1 MSNDRVTAY
10 LFPHERLE
18 VYRLAVEAARDLR
31 RVAWPPGHAHLK
43 DNALR
48 AVESTVLNIAEG
60 VGRGPG
66 KARVNHHR
74 IASGSAAE
82 AAAVLDC
89 LDLDAGPAI
98 KQKLRRVGA
107 MLNQM
112 TRR

>member
-1 MSNDRVTAY
+1 MNDDSNNQF

-18 VYRLAVEAARDLR
+18 VYRLAVEAVRDLR
-31 RVAWPPGHAHLK
+31 RVRWPRGTAHLK
-43 DNALR
+43 DNAIR
-48 AVESTVLNIAEG
+48 SVESTVLNIAEG

-66 KARVNHHR
+66 KARLNHHR
-74 IASGSAAE
+74 IAGGSAAE

-89 LDLDAGPAI
+89 LDLDGGPAI

-112 TRR
+112 TRG